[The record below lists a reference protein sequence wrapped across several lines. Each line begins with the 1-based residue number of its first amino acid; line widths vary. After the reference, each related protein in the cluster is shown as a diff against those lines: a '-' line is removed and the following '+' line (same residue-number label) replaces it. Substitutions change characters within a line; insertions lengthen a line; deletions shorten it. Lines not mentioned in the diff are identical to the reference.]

1 MCFPPQL
8 CLGLSAHHTVL
19 GSSGGETLAHLD
31 QNDTGAGRGD
41 DPWGLSD
48 FTASGRTYLYG
59 DEGIE
64 GRHAR
69 EELWHLVMIIS
80 YKCTSAEIQAIL
92 AMDPGESTCVFE
104 FPLEDPGGGLDAWR
118 IHLYMNDYSRR
129 LHGNP
134 KKGIPMPPD
143 ACMFRITPY
152 GTHHLTNWAKIIED
166 LVHTDA
172 ARAEKL
178 MRAIAHLPVEGV
190 EHLKGVC
197 LPDVCLLPEGT
208 LVMVSLRATGEVLQ
222 CGVLMRTHCG
232 SGAPMEVGPLVV
244 DLKIHTV
251 VPVEVDRAA
260 RRR

>member
-1 MCFPPQL
+1 MHRRSRSGRRPRGDGTRGPCTSCTSGYSRLACITTALELGCCLAL
-8 CLGLSAHHTVL
+8 CL
-19 GSSGGETLAHLD
+19 
-31 QNDTGAGRGD
+31 Q
-41 DPWGLSD
+41 
-48 FTASGRTYLYG
+48 
-59 DEGIE
+59 
-64 GRHAR
+64 
-69 EELWHLVMIIS
+69 
-80 YKCTSAEIQAIL
+80 
-92 AMDPGESTCVFE
+92 
-104 FPLEDPGGGLDAWR
+104 DPGGGLDAWR
-118 IHLYMNDYSRR
+118 IHMYMNDYSRR

-166 LVHTDA
+166 LVHTDVV
-172 ARAEKL
+172 RAEKL

-190 EHLKGVC
+190 EHLKGIC

-208 LVMVSLRATGEVLQ
+208 RVMVSLRATGEVLQ

-251 VPVEVDRAA
+251 VPMEVDRAA